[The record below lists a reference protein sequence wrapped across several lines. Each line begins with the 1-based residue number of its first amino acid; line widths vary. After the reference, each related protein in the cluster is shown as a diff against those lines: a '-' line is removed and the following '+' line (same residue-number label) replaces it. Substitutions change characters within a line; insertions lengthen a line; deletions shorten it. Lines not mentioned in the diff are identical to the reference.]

1 MLQIFFSTIDVFR
14 LHLLYYFFHSKMNV
28 SKNNL
33 LLIAVGSLGLT
44 AIAVSFIYR
53 RQLKTT
59 IFNVK
64 NTISDVVDYAF
75 SKDIEEG
82 IKELHPKA
90 QPIFRAFLRDIEKMG
105 YKVKITSG
113 YRTFQEQIA
122 LKKQNSSNATAGYSH
137 HNYGTSLDM
146 NVIKGNNWLR
156 KSSSKSDWEKTGI
169 PQMAKEKYNLRWGAD
184 FKGYHDPVHFDLE
197 NIYPVNKLYSQAI
210 KQFGSA
216 EKAQGN
222 KVNIT

>member
-1 MLQIFFSTIDVFR
+1 
-14 LHLLYYFFHSKMNV
+14 MNA

-53 RQLKTT
+53 KQLTST
-59 IFNVK
+59 ISNVK

-75 SKDIEEG
+75 SKDVEEG
-82 IKELHPKA
+82 MKELHPKA
-90 QPIFRAFLRDIEKMG
+90 QPIFRAFLRDVEKMG
-105 YKVKITSG
+105 YKVKLTSG
-113 YRTFQEQIA
+113 YRTFQEQIG
-122 LKKQNSSNATAGYSH
+122 LKKQNSSNATAGFSH
-137 HNYGTSLDM
+137 HNYGTSLDI
-146 NVIKGNNWLR
+146 NVLKGNNWLR
-156 KSSSKSDWEKTGI
+156 KSSSKSDWEKSGI
-169 PQMAKEKYNLRWGAD
+169 PQMAKSKYNLRWGAD
-184 FKGYHDPVHFDLE
+184 FKGYHDPIHFDLE
-197 NIYPVNKLYSQAI
+197 NIYPVNKLYAQAI